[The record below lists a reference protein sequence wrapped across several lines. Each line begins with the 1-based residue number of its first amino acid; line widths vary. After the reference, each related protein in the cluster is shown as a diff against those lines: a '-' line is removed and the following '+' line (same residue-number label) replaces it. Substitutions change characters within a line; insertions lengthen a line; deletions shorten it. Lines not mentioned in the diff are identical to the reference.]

1 MNNEVGA
8 ASVAPAE
15 RGKNTALVF
24 EQQPKER
31 FLRTATT
38 ALLFEQQ
45 PKEGAK
51 EFTAFKIYLEL
62 GPDRSLALNVKET
75 GRAAKEVGGVGVS
88 TN

>member
-15 RGKNTALVF
+15 RGRNTAQVF
-24 EQQPKER
+24 EQQTKES
-31 FLRTATT
+31 AE
-38 ALLFEQQ
+38 AV
-45 PKEGAK
+45 A
-51 EFTAFKIYLEL
+51 AFKTYLEL

-75 GRAAKEVGGVGVS
+75 DRAGKEVGGVGIS